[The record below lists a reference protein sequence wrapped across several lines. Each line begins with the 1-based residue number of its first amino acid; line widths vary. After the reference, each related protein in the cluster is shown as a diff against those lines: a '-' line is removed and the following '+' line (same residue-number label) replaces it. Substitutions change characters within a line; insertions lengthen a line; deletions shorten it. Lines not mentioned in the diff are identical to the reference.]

1 MNDQIETFELLP
13 TLSDEEFSEIQGWA
27 LNKDNR
33 FFEIRPFYRRHSAV
47 YIAGQYYD
55 RIDKEIHK
63 KIYAAVFS
71 NLPDDEKSRRL
82 DIIWEYMKSKY
93 PQLRTF

>member
-1 MNDQIETFELLP
+1 M
-13 TLSDEEFSEIQGWA
+13 
-27 LNKDNR
+27 
-33 FFEIRPFYRRHSAV
+33 